1 MDHHPTRH
9 PRNEDTPAEATA
21 KDDRTAED
29 GLLLE
34 FPLQE
39 RHHRIISTFMAE
51 HRNDSSRG
59 GPGTGAGRLPIPRVL
74 RRPAV
79 RLRNWWAGRRAPF

>member
-1 MDHHPTRH
+1 MDPRQARP
-9 PRNEDTPAEATA
+9 PRNEATSAETTA
-21 KDDRTAED
+21 KDEPMAED

-51 HRNDSSRG
+51 HQRDLSRG
-59 GPGTGAGRLPIPRVL
+59 GSGTSANRQPVPGVL
-74 RRPAV
+74 RKFAV
-79 RLRNWWAGRRAPF
+79 RLNTWWSQRAQH

>member
-9 PRNEDTPAEATA
+9 PRNEDTPAETTA
-21 KDDRTAED
+21 KDEPTAED

-51 HRNDSSRG
+51 HRNDSSRD
-59 GPGTGAGRLPIPRVL
+59 GPGTSTSRLK
-74 RRPAV
+74 
-79 RLRNWWAGRRAPF
+79 NWWARRRAPS